1 MPPKRIQS
9 EKYGRRAPAPKGYIA
24 SVYDTLTSPD
34 NASVVRS
41 IAAFGVSWLRASH
54 HRSEDMDTPAFLLLE
69 NMTNDVAQVA
79 VAFLSSSWNEF
90 LLPA

>member
-41 IAAFGVSWLRASH
+41 IAAFGVSWPSASH
-54 HRSEDMDTPAFLLLE
+54 HGSEDTDTFVLILVE
-69 NMTNDVAQVA
+69 NITNDVAQVA